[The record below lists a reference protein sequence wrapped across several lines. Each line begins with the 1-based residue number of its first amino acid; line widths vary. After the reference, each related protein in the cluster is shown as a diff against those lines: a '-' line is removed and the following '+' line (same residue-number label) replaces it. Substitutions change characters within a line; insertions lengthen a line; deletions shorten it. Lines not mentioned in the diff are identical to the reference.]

1 MKRMDE
7 IYLNNGAPDYFYER
21 RRKMIKFVVVGCKE
35 TYRNC
40 FCVSMGSNVPEDY
53 DAALNIRDDHFELD
67 IIDED
72 LAVFAG
78 READFDIDYVTE
90 NTFSIEVPE
99 EVDSQY
105 LAEHD
110 MWREFDSRCIACGRC
125 NYVCPTCTC
134 FDMQDI
140 YYKENEDAGERRRV
154 WGACMVDRY
163 TDIAGGITFRSKYG
177 SRMRFKAMHKI
188 YDFRK
193 RFGYNMC
200 VGCGRCDDA
209 CPQYISFSETI
220 EKVGAVMKQKLNEE
234 DPA

>member
-1 MKRMDE
+1 M
-7 IYLNNGAPDYFYER
+7 
-21 RRKMIKFVVVGCKE
+21 
-35 TYRNC
+35 
-40 FCVSMGSNVPEDY
+40 
-53 DAALNIRDDHFELD
+53 
-67 IIDED
+67 
-72 LAVFAG
+72 AVFAG

-177 SRMRFKAMHKI
+177 SGCLQSDAKI
-188 YDFRK
+188 YDFESASATI
-193 RFGYNMC
+193 C
-200 VGCGRCDDA
+200 VSAARLLRRL
-209 CPQYISFSETI
+209 S
-220 EKVGAVMKQKLNEE
+220 AVH
-234 DPA
+234 